1 MGVFLLRTDEEME
14 DLYNRHVNTVYRIAL
29 MLLKNVPEE
38 EDVTQTVF
46 IKLMTSGLQFESD
59 EHMKAWLI
67 VTAQNTC
74 KDLLKGWWRSKRVN
88 SEYVADQTYLPSTLH
103 GDIWDKIAGLGDKY
117 KLPVYLHYYE
127 GYRTEEIA
135 RMLKVNHGTLRTR
148 LRTAKKKLKLWCGG
162 ILAVRQTPFLRAA
175 VCRQTQKQAAKLPP
189 VQAGVLLHQ

>member
-1 MGVFLLRTDEEME
+1 MNVSLLRTDEEME
-14 DLYNRHVNTVYRIAL
+14 NIYNKYVNTVYRIAL
-29 MLLKNVPEE
+29 MLLKSVPEA

-74 KDLLKGWWRSKRVN
+74 KDLFKGWWRSKRVD
-88 SEYVADQTYLPSTLH
+88 SECVAEQTYLTDPLPS
-103 GDIWDKIAGLGDKY
+103 DIWDKIAGLEGKY

-127 GYRTEEIA
+127 GYKTEEIA

-148 LRTAKKKLKLWCGG
+148 LRTAKKKLKL
-162 ILAVRQTPFLRAA
+162 
-175 VCRQTQKQAAKLPP
+175 
-189 VQAGVLLHQ
+189 LLEEDIEDE